1 MIPSFSPLKPLHSLS
16 PGSQPSR
23 SPEMER
29 EALRVSRAC
38 PEPREE
44 ECTFSGSASLLL
56 LCAASD
62 LDPSRRGGTS
72 GQLF

>member
-1 MIPSFSPLKPLHSLS
+1 
-16 PGSQPSR
+16 
-23 SPEMER
+23 MEK
-29 EALRVSRAC
+29 EALRVPRAH

-72 GQLF
+72 GQFF